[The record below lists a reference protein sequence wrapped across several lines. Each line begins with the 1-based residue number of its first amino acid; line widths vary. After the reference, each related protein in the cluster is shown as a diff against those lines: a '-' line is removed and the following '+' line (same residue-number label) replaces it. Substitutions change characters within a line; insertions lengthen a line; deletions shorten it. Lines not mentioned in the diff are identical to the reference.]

1 MTMALSSIVREKVFL
16 MEEVVNFPTSLL
28 RHPSYQWKNL
38 PLVPYSN
45 LKGAVA
51 SLAER
56 AKKVA
61 IITGFYIPGG
71 NPPATETD
79 GPPGAL
85 ILAEG
90 LYYLGMEVLLIS
102 DPYTIPALKAG
113 LKILGL
119 TEKEVPVLTFP
130 MEHQDENHTSRM
142 DNEEANHNLSAGYAQ
157 EFLSGPAARNL
168 SHLVYIERVGP
179 NHTLESFLS
188 QNPSNPGFL
197 KEFEALLPPS
207 RRNRCYNS
215 RLDDITRFTGKTHL
229 LIEALKEMR
238 LPVETIGVADRGNEI
253 GCGRVPWKVFMEASE
268 DHREAVFGCRIKTDC
283 LITCGVSNWGGYA
296 LWAGVALARG
306 RTELLEKVTPEQ
318 EGKVLSHLVHHGPA
332 IDGITRRQDA
342 TVDGIGFN
350 DYMKVIERI
359 KEIALE

>member
-1 MTMALSSIVREKVFL
+1 MIMVLSKNERDKVFL

-28 RHPSYQWKNL
+28 RHPSFQWKNL
-38 PLVPYSN
+38 PMVPYSN
-45 LKGAVA
+45 LKGAVV
-51 SLAER
+51 SLMEGG
-56 AKKVA
+56 KKVA

-71 NPPATETD
+71 DPPATETD

-90 LYYLGMEVLLIS
+90 LYYLGMEVMLIS

-119 TEKEVPVLTFP
+119 TEREVPILTFP
-130 MEHQDENHTSRM
+130 MEHHDENHTSRM
-142 DNEEANHNLSAGYAQ
+142 DNEEANHNLSVNFVR
-157 EFLSGPAARNL
+157 EFLSGPTGRDL

-188 QNPSNPGFL
+188 QDPSNPGFL
-197 KEFEALLPPS
+197 KEFEALLPS
-207 RRNRCYNS
+207 FRRNRCYNS

-229 LIEALKEMR
+229 LIEVLIEMK
-238 LPVETIGVADRGNEI
+238 LPIETIGVADRGNEI
-253 GCGRVPWKVFMEASE
+253 GSGRVPWKVFMEASE
-268 DHREAVFGCRIKTDC
+268 DHRESIFGCRIKTDY

-306 RTELLEKVTPEQ
+306 RPELLEKVTPEQ
-318 EGKVLSHLVHHGPA
+318 EGRVLNHLVQHGPA

-342 TVDGIGFN
+342 SVDGIGF
-350 DYMKVIERI
+350 DAYMQVIERI